1 MSIALADKAYRA
13 PTTTYTYRQIDEAS
27 NNIANYLR
35 DAGIQNG
42 DAVMIFAHRS
52 VELVCAYMGT
62 LAAGGIVTVLDP
74 QYPPQRQQSMIN
86 PGRELERQSANAS
99 HQSIF
104 KSLSPRRLS
113 PFARLRR
120 RAGKR

>member
-1 MSIALADKAYRA
+1 MVMSGTDNAYRA
-13 PTTTYTYRQIDEAS
+13 PTRTYTYRQIDEAS

-62 LAAGGIVTVLDP
+62 LAAGAIVTVLDP
-74 QYPPQRQQSMIN
+74 QYPPQRQQGMMCLDLDGN
-86 PGRELERQSANAS
+86 CNENRLTY
-99 HQSIF
+99 HT
-104 KSLSPRRLS
+104 SLSSSLS
-113 PFARLRR
+113 A
-120 RAGKR
+120 

>member
-1 MSIALADKAYRA
+1 MLLSVTDNASRA
-13 PTTTYTYRQIDEAS
+13 PTRTYTYRQIDEAS

-62 LAAGGIVTVLDP
+62 LAAGAIVTVLDP
-74 QYPPQRQQSMIN
+74 QYPPQRQQSMVYL
-86 PGRELERQSANAS
+86 GREVERESTNVS
-99 HQSIF
+99 YQSIF
-104 KSLSPRRLS
+104 KSLSPRR
-113 PFARLRR
+113 
-120 RAGKR
+120 